1 MDSGLGAGVRDNPE
15 DGNREEGDPTSLV
28 DACVNQIGEAPNF
41 SYDAEGAFVHE
52 DASLSQ
58 EASSA
63 DKDGMDIDSE
73 STYSCLNSSSEERSI
88 DSDGEH
94 EFTSQNGSSIDHNGL
109 NEDAGDE
116 SRSPKTCNSGNN
128 GPDIEGKQN
137 DRSPGI
143 SSDNQLGMDADDKHV
158 STSEAPSN
166 ASAGSV
172 QVVKDDAD
180 EYIVPKLG
188 VEFESEDH
196 AYKCYNR
203 YALMEGFSIRK
214 DFVNRSKVTGLVV
227 SRRYTCHRQGYGS
240 TKRDVNMNKPRK
252 ETRTGCLAHMTITR
266 QTNGKYRVIHFE
278 TRHNHEFVTPFTA
291 HLLPSQKRI
300 SFVEAVEAESAAI
313 PVPDGVPKLGMGFD
327 SEDHAYEFYNAY
339 AGRVGFSVRKDY
351 VNRSKIDGAVA
362 SRRYT
367 CFREGYRQ
375 NDKRGLK
382 VKRPRKETRVGC
394 MAQLVISRQAD
405 GRYRVTHCEER
416 HNHELVPACK
426 VRMLRSQKRS
436 LTYQI
441 VESSESGGSDM
452 PPKSLAEL
460 LLTGVG
466 VQDDHI
472 YDPIDHEM
480 SLTSKRVW
488 NMKPEDAESFH
499 QFFQSKKLKDPS
511 FFYAVQ
517 LDVEEEMTNFFW
529 ADDKMLVD
537 YGDFGDVVCFDT
549 TYRLNKDWRPLV
561 LFFGINNHKQMLVFG
576 AGFLYDD
583 TAQSFKWLFRTFIKA
598 MSGKTPK
605 TILSDKDAVISEAIV
620 SELPE
625 TNHTLCTWQIYQNVL
640 KHLSQVALSSDSF
653 SSDLCVCFL
662 NLDEE
667 DFVNS
672 WKIMLDTYGL
682 WDNEWLH
689 GVFEEREK
697 WALPYGKHI
706 FSADIENALLSD
718 GSITSLKKYIKHESH
733 VLQFVKH
740 FGRVVNDW
748 RYKELEATYDMGQH
762 MPRLMGDVIM
772 LKQVREVYTPIIFK
786 TFHQEYENSL
796 NIVINQC
803 IDAVSS
809 AEYKVNTY
817 GQVRHYTVLY
827 SSEDD
832 SVACSCMKFQFVG
845 ILCSHALKVLDY
857 RNIKIVPS
865 QYILK
870 RWTRDAR
877 A

>member
-1 MDSGLGAGVRDNPE
+1 MDSGLDAGVQSTLE
-15 DGNREEGDPTSLV
+15 DGIEEKGDPTSLFEA
-28 DACVNQIGEAPNF
+28 DTNQINELPNVF
-41 SYDAEGAFVHE
+41 YDAEVAIVNE
-52 DASLSQ
+52 TASMSQ

-63 DKDGMDIDSE
+63 DKDDMNIDSE
-73 STYSCLNSSSEERSI
+73 STYSCLNSSSDEKSVDSSGVLELTSQHVSSTDHSGLNK
-88 DSDGEH
+88 DSDH
-94 EFTSQNGSSIDHNGL
+94 EC
-109 NEDAGDE
+109 
-116 SRSPKTCNSGNN
+116 RSPKTFSADN
-128 GPDIEGKQN
+128 GADNEVKQN
-137 DRSPGI
+137 DHSPVT
-143 SSDNQLGMDADDKHV
+143 SSDNHLGMDAEDNPV
-158 STSEAPSN
+158 SASYVPS
-166 ASAGSV
+166 ASGQAI
-172 QVVKDDAD
+172 KDEGG

-240 TKRDVNMNKPRK
+240 TKRDANTNKPRK

-278 TRHNHEFVTPFTA
+278 RRHNHEFVTPSTT

-300 SFVEAVEAESAAI
+300 SFVEAVESESAAAT
-313 PVPDGVPKLGMGFD
+313 PVPDGVPKLGMGFE

-405 GRYRVTHCEER
+405 GRYRVTHFEES

-426 VRMLRSQKRS
+426 IRMLRSQKRS
-436 LTYQI
+436 MTHQS
-441 VESSESGGSDM
+441 VESSPSGGSDM
-452 PPKSLAEL
+452 QPKSLAEL

-466 VQDDHI
+466 VEGDI

-480 SLTSKRVW
+480 RLTSKRVW
-488 NMKPEDAESFH
+488 NIKQEEAESLH
-499 QFFQSKKLKDPS
+499 QYFQSKKLKDPS
-511 FFYAVQ
+511 FVYAVQ

-529 ADDKMLVD
+529 ADEKMLVD
-537 YGDFGDVVCFDT
+537 YGDFGDVVYFDT
-549 TYRLNKDWRPLV
+549 TCRLNKDWRPLV
-561 LFFGINNHKQMLVFG
+561 LFFGINNHKQILVFG
-576 AGFLYDD
+576 AAFVYDD
-583 TAQSFKWLFRTFIKA
+583 TVQSFKWLFRTFIKA
-598 MSGKTPK
+598 MSGQTPK
-605 TILSDKDAVISEAIV
+605 TILSDKDAVISEAIA
-620 SELPE
+620 SEFPE
-625 TNHTLCTWQIYQNVL
+625 THHRFCTWQMYQNAV
-640 KHLSQVALSSDSF
+640 KHLSQVVLSSDSF
-653 SSDLCVCFL
+653 SSDLCSGFF

-672 WKIMLDTYGL
+672 WKVMLDTYGL
-682 WDNEWLH
+682 WENEWLH
-689 GVFEEREK
+689 GIFGEREK
-697 WALPYGKHI
+697 WAIPYNKHI
-706 FSADIENALLSD
+706 YSADIETALLSE
-718 GSITSLKKYIKHESH
+718 GSITSLKKYLKPESH

-748 RYKELEATYDMGQH
+748 RYKELEANYDMGHH

-772 LKQVREVYTPIIFK
+772 LKQVMEIYTPIIFK
-786 TFHQEYENSL
+786 TFHQEYEICL
-796 NIVINQC
+796 NNVINQC
-803 IDAVSS
+803 IDTGSS
-809 AEYKVNTY
+809 TEYKVSTY
-817 GQVRHYTVLY
+817 GQVREYTVLY

-832 SVACSCMKFQFVG
+832 TVVCSCMNFQFVG
-845 ILCSHALKVLDY
+845 VLCSHALKVLDF